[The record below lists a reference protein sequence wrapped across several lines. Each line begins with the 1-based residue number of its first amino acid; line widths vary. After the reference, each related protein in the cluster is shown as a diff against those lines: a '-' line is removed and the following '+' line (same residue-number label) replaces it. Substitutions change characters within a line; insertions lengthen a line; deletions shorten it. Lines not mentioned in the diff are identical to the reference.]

1 MIAESDGNFTARAPH
16 VTYARRRLCCHDLYR
31 RNASRNAPYCPVTGG
46 SFTGARFSGIV
57 SGGADWVAHR
67 PDSVM
72 SVDVRLTLN
81 TIDDV
86 AIYLAYTGRFLAA
99 PEAMARFGRG
109 AQLDAAEYSLTISAK
124 FECGDAR
131 YAWLNNVVAV
141 GLGQQTPT
149 GVIYQIFEVG

>member
-1 MIAESDGNFTARAPH
+1 MEILPHAHLMSLTLDVGFAAMISIGATPAGT
-16 VTYARRRLCCHDLYR
+16 RRI
-31 RNASRNAPYCPVTGG
+31 APVTGG
-46 SFTGARFSGIV
+46 SFTGARFSGTV
-57 SGGADWVAHR
+57 SGGADWVVHR

-81 TIDDV
+81 TIDDA

-109 AQLDAAEYSLTISAK
+109 AQLDAAEYSLTVSAK

-141 GLGQQTPT
+141 GVGQQTPT